1 MAPPPKRKHGKKT
14 LAEHMANID
23 CDDSSFVK
31 LEMRHEPKLTRE
43 AIEPL
48 IDMAFSPK
56 AVSANWQI
64 RHGRGILQR
73 HPNLLGGFKEQG
85 EGTE

>member
-48 IDMAFSPK
+48 IDMAFSPIEEVQRD
-56 AVSANWQI
+56 AVSVIETLSQLNSVNGAP
-64 RHGRGILQR
+64 GRFE
-73 HPNLLGGFKEQG
+73 PA
-85 EGTE
+85 